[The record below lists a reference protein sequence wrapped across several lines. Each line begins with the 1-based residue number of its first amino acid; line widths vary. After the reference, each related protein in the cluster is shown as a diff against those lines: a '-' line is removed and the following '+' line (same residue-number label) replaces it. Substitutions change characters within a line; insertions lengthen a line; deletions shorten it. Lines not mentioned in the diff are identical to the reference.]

1 MNEFCN
7 NETRD
12 SRKHRTALFC
22 FSLLLILA
30 VGAAVA
36 LPASAGNQARV
47 RRAKLARAAEPL
59 PAPIK
64 AYGSSS
70 APIRMDVFTD
80 YECPMCKNLYE
91 QTLRPMIQDYVASG
105 KVYLVHHDYPL
116 NNIEHKY
123 SGQAARW
130 ANVAAQLGQFEAAE
144 GALYNNQAAWS
155 ASGDVAKYLAAAMP
169 SSDFRRIAK
178 IMDTCEPPGPKGEPG
193 GVIAPPHPCEVDSY
207 IEQDIQLGNQIPLTG
222 TPTYII
228 TYKGNRMP
236 PGSGFVSWP
245 LLKQFFDNLLRQ

>member
-1 MNEFCN
+1 M
-7 NETRD
+7 
-12 SRKHRTALFC
+12 
-22 FSLLLILA
+22 
-30 VGAAVA
+30 A

-47 RRAKLARAAEPL
+47 RRAKLARAAQPL

-130 ANVAAQLGQFEAAE
+130 ANVAAQIGQFEAAE

-178 IMDTCEPPGPKGEPG
+178 IMDTCEPPGPKGQPD
-193 GVIAPPHPCEVDSY
+193 GVIAPPHSCEVDSY

>member
-1 MNEFCN
+1 
-7 NETRD
+7 
-12 SRKHRTALFC
+12 
-22 FSLLLILA
+22 
-30 VGAAVA
+30 
-36 LPASAGNQARV
+36 
-47 RRAKLARAAEPL
+47 
-59 PAPIK
+59 
-64 AYGSSS
+64 
-70 APIRMDVFTD
+70 MDVFTD

-130 ANVAAQLGQFEAAE
+130 ANVAAQIGQFEAAE

-178 IMDTCEPPGPKGEPG
+178 IMDTCEPPGPKGQPD

-236 PGSGFVSWP
+236 PGSGFVSWA